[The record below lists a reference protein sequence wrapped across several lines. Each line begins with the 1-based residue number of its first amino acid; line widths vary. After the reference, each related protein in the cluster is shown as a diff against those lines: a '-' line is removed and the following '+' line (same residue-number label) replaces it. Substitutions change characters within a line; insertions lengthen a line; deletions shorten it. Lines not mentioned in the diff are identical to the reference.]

1 MGLQKAQSCWQAL
14 LNSRPLTPRGLLGS
28 NCVTRCCSK
37 ETISYLLFSYVNAS
51 SHILPLKLFSV
62 ALQKWSNQERLF
74 KGSVFLSFV
83 CLLCLLPADALFLS
97 AAPARKPQH
106 RGKPGAPLS
115 SRPRHFSAPGE
126 LMLLPTAP
134 SLPPGHQDRSSAFPA
149 VTPPPAVV
157 LLTSVGSTDISVILL
172 LTCYYSFLFIWLP
185 SSLGLTVGTVS
196 SLIFISSEPDT

>member
-1 MGLQKAQSCWQAL
+1 MGLQKAQSCWQAS
-14 LNSRPLTPRGLLGS
+14 LNSRPWTSRGLLGS
-28 NCVTRCCSK
+28 NCVTGCYSK
-37 ETISYLLFSYVNAS
+37 ETISYLLFSYANTS
-51 SHILPLKLFSV
+51 SYILPLKLFSV

-74 KGSVFLSFV
+74 TV
-83 CLLCLLPADALFLS
+83 CLPLLCLSPVPAAS
-97 AAPARKPQH
+97 WCSVSVCCPSWKPQH
-106 RGKPGAPLS
+106 RGKAGAPLS

-126 LMLLPTAP
+126 LTFLPTAP